1 MNDFINF
8 YKKNNINAAI
18 IATVVSRLIGDLLYS
33 FIDNILFPII
43 KIDINSDGKP
53 DINSYIN
60 NHLNIFGMKFKFIK
74 FLIELIKFFIL
85 LYIIYI
91 ITSKI

>member
-18 IATVVSRLIGDLLYS
+18 VATVVSRLVSDLLYS

-43 KIDINSDGKP
+43 RIDLNSDGKP
-53 DINSYIN
+53 EISNYIN
-60 NHLNIFGMKFKFIK
+60 NNVNVLGMKFKIIK
-74 FLIELIKFFIL
+74 FLVELIKFFIL
-85 LYIIYI
+85 LYIIYF